1 MAGHVAVDTQGKGC
15 GPVKAS
21 TLHAARQSIAFFSLL
36 VSRRRMI
43 VESPAGAL
51 PTALVAERPVAL
63 PPKQTRGACP
73 RSSTNITNTHEIA
86 SGGPPGLRPKSSA
99 SNSWISPMIG
109 RKPQRRLRACR
120 FRANPTHTLRLHPG
134 LRLSHLLRLQTRARR
149 HRLEARGLAVPFW
162 PLALASR

>member
-1 MAGHVAVDTQGKGC
+1 M
-15 GPVKAS
+15 
-21 TLHAARQSIAFFSLL
+21 
-36 VSRRRMI
+36 
-43 VESPAGAL
+43 
-51 PTALVAERPVAL
+51 
-63 PPKQTRGACP
+63 
-73 RSSTNITNTHEIA
+73 NITNTHEIA

-109 RKPQRRLRACR
+109 RKPQRRLRTGR

-162 PLALASR
+162 PLAALAQDEEPGMRDCQREAEEDWGSRSVIAHENWRAHEACATFGRVSEPGGTALRSPMPKLASRERPVAR